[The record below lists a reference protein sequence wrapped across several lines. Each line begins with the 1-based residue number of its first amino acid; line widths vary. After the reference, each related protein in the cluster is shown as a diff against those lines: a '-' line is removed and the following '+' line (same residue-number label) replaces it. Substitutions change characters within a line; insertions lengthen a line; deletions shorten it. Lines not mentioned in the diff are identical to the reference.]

1 MDSAHF
7 EIEPD
12 HLFSQSKIWQLNRDF
27 YQKKGPSAFS
37 EELVPHNLTSSS
49 YVGRTYA
56 ELIFGF
62 LKDLS
67 SKGKVVDK
75 VYILELGAGH
85 GRLAFHI
92 LVHLERLILRT
103 NIHLPPYCYI
113 LSDIAE
119 DNLSFFQSHP
129 QFKTYFKR
137 GVLDLTYFDA
147 IEGKDLYLR
156 HSKKH
161 IKPQELNQPIIA
173 IANYFFD
180 SIPSELFLVRNDEI
194 STCSISLSMKSNPEQ
209 MDSEALIKNLEIK
222 YKNAIVP
229 IPEYTN
235 PIINQ
240 ILSEY
245 KKQIKE
251 TYLFFPVMSM
261 LCIDNVKNLSKNG
274 LFLLSLDKG
283 YHLIHDLENKPLP
296 DVVTHGSFS
305 IWVNY
310 HALGSFCEQQGG
322 KSIFPSYSTFN
333 LELGALMFL
342 ENSHSYTETL
352 GAYETF
358 VNDFGAD
365 DFNTIKQ
372 LSFANVSR
380 LTTQELLAHFRLS
393 AYDSTYFILM
403 LPRLKQVS
411 GSITFNERTRILETI
426 HKIWAMYF
434 YIGEIFDLPYA
445 LGGLFY
451 DLGYYDEALTYF
463 KHSVSLHGHKADTY
477 YNTALSH
484 YQLRQDKLFYE
495 ILVEGKNAFPEYTL
509 FQDLAN
515 LDLS

>member
-1 MDSAHF
+1 MESSRF
-7 EIEPD
+7 EIESD
-12 HLFSQSKIWQLNRDF
+12 QLFSHSKIWQLNRDF
-27 YQKKGPSAFS
+27 YHKKGPSAFS
-37 EELVPHNLTSSS
+37 EEIVPHNLTSSS
-49 YVGRTYA
+49 FVGRTYA

-67 SKGKVVDK
+67 SKGNIVDK

-92 LVHLERLILRT
+92 LVHLERLILKT
-103 NIHLPPYCYI
+103 DIPLPPYCYV
-113 LSDIAE
+113 LSDIVE
-119 DNLSFFQSHP
+119 KNLSFFECHP
-129 QFKTYFKR
+129 QFANYFEK
-137 GVLDLTYFDA
+137 GVLDLSYFDA
-147 IEGKDLYLR
+147 IESQVLYLR

-161 IKPQELNQPIIA
+161 IKPQELIQPIIA

-180 SIPSELFLVRNDEI
+180 SIPNELFLVRNNEI
-194 STCSISLSMKSNPEQ
+194 STCSISLSTKSNPEK
-209 MDSEALIKNLEIK
+209 MDSEALIKDLEIK
-222 YKNAIVP
+222 YKNAKVP
-229 IPEYTN
+229 VPKYTN
-235 PIINQ
+235 PLINQ

-245 KKQIKE
+245 KNQVKQ

-261 LCIDNVKNLSKNG
+261 WCIDHVKNLSKNG

-283 YHLIHDLENKPLP
+283 YHLIHDLDNKPLP

-310 HALGSFCEQQGG
+310 HALGSFCEKQGG

-342 ENSHSYTETL
+342 EKSDSYTATL
-352 GAYETF
+352 SAYKTF

-372 LSFANVSR
+372 LSYGSVSR
-380 LTTQELLAHFRLS
+380 LTTQELIAHFRLS
-393 AYDSTYFILM
+393 AYDSTYFIMM

-411 GSITFNERTRILETI
+411 DSITFNERTRILETI
-426 HKIWAMYF
+426 HKVWSMYF
-434 YIGEIFDLPYA
+434 YIGEVFDLPYD

-451 DLGYYDEALTYF
+451 DLGYYNEALTYF
-463 KHSVSLHGHKADTY
+463 GHSVSLHGHKADTY

-484 YQLRQDKLFYE
+484 YQLRQDELFYKT
-495 ILVEGKNAFPEYTL
+495 LKEGKNAFPEYPL
-509 FQDLAN
+509 FQALEN
-515 LDLS
+515 LDVS